1 MQQEQYKV
9 HLESFEGPL
18 DLLLHLIEKNR
29 IDIYDIPIALLTEQ
43 YMDYLAKFKKFN
55 IEVASEFLVMAA
67 TLLQI
72 KSKILLPDTKVEEI
86 NEDDTDEVDPRKELV
101 ERLLEYRRY
110 KEVSSILGEMADEAG
125 KRFFREASSNLPTKH
140 LPPKGLDVKL
150 LWQAFQNVL
159 ESQIE
164 NEPLVANVAREKY
177 TIEDKIISLLAL
189 LKQHGGNICFNTVFQ
204 YSEHKISKSE
214 LITTFLAMLE
224 LIKIKRITV
233 YQTSIFSPIYLK
245 INDEIESSDN
255 DIIVDNTESN

>member
-1 MQQEQYKV
+1 
-9 HLESFEGPL
+9 
-18 DLLLHLIEKNR
+18 
-29 IDIYDIPIALLTEQ
+29 
-43 YMDYLAKFKKFN
+43 MDYLAKFKEFN

-72 KSKILLPDTKVEEI
+72 KSKILLPDTKVEEV

-125 KRFFREASSNLPTKH
+125 KRFFREASNLPTKH

-164 NEPLVANVAREKY
+164 NEPLVANVARETY

-245 INDEIESSDN
+245 INDEIKSSDN
-255 DIIVDNTESN
+255 DIIVDNTET

>member
-43 YMDYLAKFKKFN
+43 YMDYLAKFKEFN

-72 KSKILLPDTKVEEI
+72 KSKILLPDTKVEEV
-86 NEDDTDEVDPRKELV
+86 NEDYT
-101 ERLLEYRRY
+101 
-110 KEVSSILGEMADEAG
+110 DEAG
-125 KRFFREASSNLPTKH
+125 KRFFREASNLPTKH

-189 LKQHGGNICFNTVFQ
+189 LKQHGGNICFNIVFQ
-204 YSEHKISKSE
+204 YSKHKISKSE

-245 INDEIESSDN
+245 INDEVESSDN
-255 DIIVDNTESN
+255 DIIVDNTENN

>member
-1 MQQEQYKV
+1 
-9 HLESFEGPL
+9 
-18 DLLLHLIEKNR
+18 
-29 IDIYDIPIALLTEQ
+29 
-43 YMDYLAKFKKFN
+43 MDYLAKFKEFN

-72 KSKILLPDTKVEEI
+72 KSKILLPDTKVEEV

-125 KRFFREASSNLPTKH
+125 KRFFREASNLPTKH

-177 TIEDKIISLLAL
+177 TIEDKIISLLVL

>member
-43 YMDYLAKFKKFN
+43 YMEYLAKFKEFN
-55 IEVASEFLVMAA
+55 IEIASEFLVMAA

-72 KSKILLPDTKVEEI
+72 KSKILLPDTKTEEVT
-86 NEDDTDEVDPRKELV
+86 EDDTDDIDPRKELV

-125 KRFFREASSNLPTKH
+125 KRFFRDATNLPTKH
-140 LPPKGLDVKL
+140 IPPKGLDISL
-150 LWQAFQNVL
+150 LYQAFQNVL

-164 NEPLVANVAREKY
+164 HEPIIANVSREQY
-177 TIEDKIISLLAL
+177 TIEDKIIELLAL
-189 LKQHGGNICFNTVFQ
+189 LKQHGGNICFNTIFQ

-224 LIKIKRITV
+224 LIKIKRINV

-245 INDEIESSDN
+245 INNEISENKN
-255 DIIVDNTESN
+255 DIIVNQNEN

>member
-1 MQQEQYKV
+1 
-9 HLESFEGPL
+9 
-18 DLLLHLIEKNR
+18 
-29 IDIYDIPIALLTEQ
+29 
-43 YMDYLAKFKKFN
+43 MDYLAKFKEFN

-72 KSKILLPDTKVEEI
+72 KSKILLPDTKVEEV

-125 KRFFREASSNLPTKH
+125 KRFFREASNLPTKH

>member
-1 MQQEQYKV
+1 
-9 HLESFEGPL
+9 
-18 DLLLHLIEKNR
+18 
-29 IDIYDIPIALLTEQ
+29 
-43 YMDYLAKFKKFN
+43 
-55 IEVASEFLVMAA
+55 MAA

-72 KSKILLPDTKVEEI
+72 KSKILLPDTKVEEV

-125 KRFFREASSNLPTKH
+125 KRFFREASNLPTKH

-255 DIIVDNTESN
+255 DIIVDNAKSN

>member
-9 HLESFEGPL
+9 HLEGPL

-43 YMDYLAKFKKFN
+43 YMDYLANFKEFN

-72 KSKILLPDTKVEEI
+72 KSKILLPDTKVEEV

-125 KRFFREASSNLPTKH
+125 KRFFREASNLPTKH

-245 INDEIESSDN
+245 INDEVESSDN

>member
-43 YMDYLAKFKKFN
+43 YMDYLAKFKEFN

-72 KSKILLPDTKVEEI
+72 KSKILLPDTKTEEVT
-86 NEDDTDEVDPRKELV
+86 EDDTDDIDPRKELV

-125 KRFFREASSNLPTKH
+125 KRFFREASNLPTKH

-233 YQTSIFSPIYLK
+233 YQTSIFSSIYLK
-245 INDEIESSDN
+245 INDEVESSDN

>member
-43 YMDYLAKFKKFN
+43 YMDYLDKFKEFN

-72 KSKILLPDTKVEEI
+72 KSKILLPDTKVEEV

-125 KRFFREASSNLPTKH
+125 KRFFREASNLPTKH

-214 LITTFLAMLE
+214 LITTFLAKLE

-245 INDEIESSDN
+245 INDEVESSDN